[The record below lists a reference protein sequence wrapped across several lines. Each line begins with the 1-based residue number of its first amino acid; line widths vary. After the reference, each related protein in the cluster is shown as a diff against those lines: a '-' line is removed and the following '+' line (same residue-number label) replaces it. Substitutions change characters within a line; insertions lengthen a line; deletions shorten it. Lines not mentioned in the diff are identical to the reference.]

1 MAKQRINILI
11 ADDEIFIR
19 EGLKEALQHA
29 DYRIDAVAD
38 GHQAR
43 EKLRTGRYHLAILD
57 LRMPGPSGLELLE
70 ELSSRDADTQIVIL
84 TAHGNVS
91 TAVEAMKKG
100 AYDFLTKPVD
110 LAHLRLVVERALDR
124 LHLVTENRKLHNRL
138 ESQDPFRRL
147 VRNSESMQAAS
158 KLIKQVAQSD
168 VPVLLR
174 GETGVGKDLVARAI
188 HERSKRSEH
197 PFVAVNC
204 GGFTEELFSSEIF
217 GHKRGAFTGAHADKP
232 GRFALAEGGTLFLD
246 EIGEVPSKNQVEL
259 LRALESHEYQPLGD
273 PQVRRADVRIIAA
286 TNRDLEKSV
295 GDGSFREDLYY
306 RLNVV
311 PIDVPPLRQRQED
324 IPVLIETFLEEACRA
339 QEQAQKKLSPEVMA
353 HLVAHPWPGNVRELR
368 NLIQRIVVTSPENTI
383 RPEHLPTH
391 LATATAATEPGQ
403 FSVRLGTSAAD
414 VEAEL
419 IRQTLQRVTANRRK
433 AAAILGMSVR
443 SLQYKLKQY
452 NIAE

>member
-1 MAKQRINILI
+1 MAKQRIHILI

-38 GHQAR
+38 GHQAS
-43 EKLRTGRYHLAILD
+43 EKLRSGRYHLAILD
-57 LRMPGPSGLELLE
+57 LRMPGPSGLEILE
-70 ELSSRDADTQIVIL
+70 ELGGRDTDTQVIIL

-100 AYDFLTKPVD
+100 AYDFLTKPID

-124 LHLVTENRKLHNRL
+124 RHLVTENRKLHNRL
-138 ESQDPFRRL
+138 ENQDVFRRL
-147 VRNSESMQAAS
+147 VRNSESMQDAA

-204 GGFTEELFSSEIF
+204 GGFTEELFASEIF

-246 EIGEVPSKNQVEL
+246 EIGEVPPKNQVEL

-273 PQVRRADVRIIAA
+273 PQVRRANVRILAA

-295 GDGSFREDLYY
+295 GDGTFREDLYY

-311 PIDVPPLRQRQED
+311 PIDIPPLRQRRED
-324 IPVLIETFLEEACRA
+324 IPVLIETFLDEACRA
-339 QEQAQKKLSPEVMA
+339 QEQAQKKLSPEAMS

-368 NLIQRIVVTSPENTI
+368 NLIQRIVVTSQESTI
-383 RPEHLPTH
+383 RPEHLPAH
-391 LATATAATEPGQ
+391 LVDASAAPGH
-403 FSVRLGTSAAD
+403 FSVHLGTSAAD

-452 NIAE
+452 NIAT

>member
-70 ELSSRDADTQIVIL
+70 ELSSRDADAQIVIL

-147 VRNSESMQAAS
+147 VRNSESMQAAA

-174 GETGVGKDLVARAI
+174 GETGVGKDFVARAI

-204 GGFTEELFSSEIF
+204 GGFTEELFASEIF

-273 PQVRRADVRIIAA
+273 PQVRRANVRILAA

-311 PIDVPPLRQRQED
+311 PIDIPPLRQRRED
-324 IPVLIETFLEEACRA
+324 IPVLLETFLYEACRA
-339 QEQAQKKLSPEVMA
+339 QEQAQKKLSPEAMA
-353 HLVAHPWPGNVRELR
+353 HLVAHPWPCNVRELR
-368 NLIQRIVVTSPENTI
+368 NLIQRIVVTCPENTI
-383 RPEHLPTH
+383 LPEHLPTH
-391 LATATAATEPGQ
+391 LAAASTEPGH

>member
-19 EGLKEALQHA
+19 EGLKEALQNA

-43 EKLRTGRYHLAILD
+43 EKLRSGRYHLAILD

-70 ELSSRDADTQIVIL
+70 QLGGRKADTQIVIL

-124 LHLVTENRKLHNRL
+124 LHLVTENRKLHSRL

-147 VRNSESMQAAS
+147 VRNSESMLVAT

-273 PQVRRADVRIIAA
+273 PQVRRADVRILAA

-295 GDGSFREDLYY
+295 ADGSFREDLYY
-306 RLNVV
+306 RLNVI
-311 PIDVPPLRQRQED
+311 PIDIPPLRQRQED
-324 IPVLIETFLEEACRA
+324 IPVLIETFLDEACRA
-339 QEQAQKKLSPEVMA
+339 QEQAQKKLSPEAMA

-368 NLIQRIVVTSPENTI
+368 NLIQRIVVTSPENNI
-383 RPEHLPTH
+383 LPEHLPPH
-391 LATATAATEPGQ
+391 LAAAAAEPGH
-403 FSVRLGTSAAD
+403 FAVRLGTSAAE

-419 IRQTLQRVTANRRK
+419 IRQTLQRVTTNRRK

-452 NIAE
+452 HIAG

>member
-1 MAKQRINILI
+1 MSKKRINILI
-11 ADDEIFIR
+11 ADDEVFIR

-29 DYRIDAVAD
+29 DYRIDTVAD

-43 EKLRTGRYHLAILD
+43 DKLRPGRYHLAILD

-70 ELSSRDADTQIVIL
+70 EIGERDADTQIIIL

-124 LHLVTENRKLHNRL
+124 LHLVTENRKLQSRL

-147 VRNSESMQAAS
+147 VRNSESMQAAA

-188 HERSKRSEH
+188 HERSRRSEH

-204 GGFTEELFSSEIF
+204 GGFTEELFASEIF

-232 GRFALAEGGTLFLD
+232 GRFGLAEGGTLFLD

-273 PQVRRADVRIIAA
+273 PHVRRADVRIIAA

-311 PIDVPPLRQRQED
+311 PIDIPPLRQRQED
-324 IPVLIETFLEEACRA
+324 IPVLIETFLEEACRV
-339 QEQAQKKLSPEVMA
+339 QEQAQKKLSPEAMA

-368 NLIQRIVVTSPENTI
+368 NLVQRIVVTSPEHTV
-383 RPEHLPTH
+383 RPEHLPSH
-391 LATATAATEPGQ
+391 LADAATTPGH
-403 FSVRLGTSAAD
+403 FSVRLGSSAAE

-433 AAAILGMSVR
+433 AAEILGISVR

>member
-70 ELSSRDADTQIVIL
+70 ELSSRDADAQIVIL

-147 VRNSESMQAAS
+147 VRNSESMQAAA

-204 GGFTEELFSSEIF
+204 GGFTEELFASEIF

-273 PQVRRADVRIIAA
+273 PQVRRANVRILAA

-311 PIDVPPLRQRQED
+311 PIDIPPLRQRRED
-324 IPVLIETFLEEACRA
+324 IPVLLETFLDEACRA
-339 QEQAQKKLSPEVMA
+339 QEQAQKKLSPEAMA

-368 NLIQRIVVTSPENTI
+368 NLIQRIVVTCPENTI
-383 RPEHLPTH
+383 LPEHLPTH
-391 LATATAATEPGQ
+391 LAAASTKPGH